1 MIFLETDA
9 ILDFELRI
17 FGEERPLT
25 LDYQCES

>member
-17 FGEERPLT
+17 FGEERPST